1 MIRSTNNIYIN
12 SVEPSAFDYLELL
25 KIKVMRLAVFSAGV
39 AMIIAPIPLNP
50 FIALGSIVC
59 IALGA
64 GASGA
69 LNMWWD
75 SDIDSVMKRTSTR
88 PIPTGKI
95 TGDQA
100 LSFGI
105 FLSIFSVTFLALFA
119 NLLSAIILGITIS
132 FYIFVYTM
140 FLKRTTP
147 YNIVIGGAAGAFPP
161 MIGWAVST
169 NTIGIESILL
179 FLLIFLWTPP
189 HFWSLCLITKNDY
202 SATKVPMLTETH
214 GVEATKLQIFI
225 YSIILSIPSILIS
238 FSSIGG
244 LIYLI
249 SSIFLNVIFI
259 FYAYVLMSSSNNLKE
274 GTFIME
280 KRLFLYS
287 IFYLFVL
294 FLLLL
299 LEYFTKFFFPS
310 YLVLIKDLL
319 WI

>member
-1 MIRSTNNIYIN
+1 MINSNNIYIS

-25 KIKVMRLAVFSAGV
+25 KIRVMRLAIFTAGV
-39 AMIIAPIPLNP
+39 AMIIAPMPLNP
-50 FIALGSIVC
+50 FISLGSIIC

-75 SDIDSVMKRTSTR
+75 SDIDSVMKRTSAR
-88 PIPTGKI
+88 PIPSGKI
-95 TGDQA
+95 TPDQA

-105 FLSIFSVTFLALFA
+105 FLSVFSVIFLGLFA
-119 NLLSAIILGITIS
+119 NLLSALLLAITII

-140 FLKRTTP
+140 FLKRITP

-161 MIGWAVST
+161 LIGWAVST
-169 NTIGIESILL
+169 NSIGIEGILL

-202 SATKVPMLTETH
+202 SITKVPMLTEAH

-259 FYAYVLMSSSNNLKE
+259 FNAYVLMINSKTLK
-274 GTFIME
+274 TYSFVME

-287 IFYLFVL
+287 IFYLFVHFSL
-294 FLLLL
+294 LMVEFLA
-299 LEYFTKFFFPS
+299 KFFFS
-310 YLVLIKDLL
+310 FYNDFSRVLV
-319 WI
+319 WF

>member
-1 MIRSTNNIYIN
+1 MIKSNNIYVS

-25 KIKVMRLAVFSAGV
+25 KIRVMRLAIFTAGV
-39 AMIIAPIPLNP
+39 AMIIAPMPLNP
-50 FIALGSIVC
+50 FISLGSIVC

-75 SDIDSVMKRTSTR
+75 SDIDSVMKRTSER
-88 PIPTGKI
+88 PIPSGKI
-95 TGDQA
+95 TTDQA
-100 LSFGI
+100 LCFGI
-105 FLSIFSVTFLALFA
+105 FLSVFSVIFLGLFA
-119 NLLSAIILGITIS
+119 NLLSALLLAITII

-161 MIGWAVST
+161 LIGWAVST
-169 NTIGIESILL
+169 NSIGIEGILL

-189 HFWSLCLITKNDY
+189 HFWSLCLTTRKDY
-202 SATKVPMLTETH
+202 SVTKVPMLTETH
-214 GVEATKLQIFI
+214 GVKATKLQIFT
-225 YSIILSIPSILIS
+225 YSLILAIPSIMIS
-238 FSSIGG
+238 FTSIGG
-244 LIYLI
+244 FIYFI
-249 SSIFLNVIFI
+249 SSIFLNIIFI
-259 FYAYVLMSSSNNLKE
+259 FNAYVLMINNNPSKE
-274 GTFIME
+274 GIFVKE

-287 IFYLFVL
+287 IFYLFIT

-299 LEYFTKFFFPS
+299 FEHFTKFFLPS
-310 YLVLIKDLL
+310 YLIMIEDLL